1 MKNVAANIKDHHLE
15 KNVYLQI
22 ISIGLSDLMWKIFAT
37 IMYLTN
43 EKNLKNELFADP
55 VLVTINCDLR
65 LPQDIKTYLNDIIW
79 FSCVDEF
86 VYVGKALYFVDAYVC
101 KSKIMLPP

>member
-43 EKNLKNELFADP
+43 EKNLKNEL
-55 VLVTINCDLR
+55 C
-65 LPQDIKTYLNDIIW
+65 
-79 FSCVDEF
+79 
-86 VYVGKALYFVDAYVC
+86 
-101 KSKIMLPP
+101 